1 MTNQVDLR
9 QDKSYRRGLV
19 LGLTMA
25 EIMIL
30 LIFVLLMA
38 LAAALQ
44 KRDSKIRLLDSGG
57 ASRLVEAVQRA
68 YPKAKSEE
76 EYFKELTRAIETR
89 QAVEAAG
96 LEASGKALVSDAD
109 LGRSVREAADEAGIE
124 NPERFVRQAMATAA
138 AGKSKKGQWPPFFS
152 LSEAGG
158 YYFDS
163 GKATLRPEFEVNLRR
178 EIIPMLAR
186 SVADYDVDVIEV
198 IGHTDEVPMS
208 GESNLDA
215 SLIAAS
221 RNRFPMAQLRSTDNA
236 GLAIARAV
244 SVVRILRAD
253 PRLKGV
259 TILPLSGG
267 QMIVPVDHMA
277 DGAAHGGDQRR
288 RRIEI
293 RLRKSTQEATAATP
307 APARRDAG
315 R

>member
-44 KRDSKIRLLDSGG
+44 KRDSQIRLLDSGG

-68 YPKAKSEE
+68 YPKAKTEE

-96 LEASGKALVSDAD
+96 LEAGGKALVADAD
-109 LGRSVREAADEAGIE
+109 LGRSVREAADKAGID
-124 NPERFVRQAMATAA
+124 NPERFVRQAMAT

-163 GKATLRPEFEVNLRR
+163 GKATLRPEFEANLRR

-221 RNRFPMAQLRSTDNA
+221 RNRFPMAGLRSTDNA

-277 DGAAHGGDQRR
+277 DGAARGGDQRR

-293 RLRKSTQEATAATP
+293 RLRKSTQEATAETP
-307 APARRDAG
+307 APARRDA
-315 R
+315 RR

>member
-1 MTNQVDLR
+1 MTSQLDLR

-25 EIMIL
+25 EIMVL

-44 KRDSKIRLLDSGG
+44 QRDAKIRVLDSGG
-57 ASRLVEAVQRA
+57 AARLVEAIQRA
-68 YPKAKSEE
+68 YPQAKTEDD
-76 EYFKELTRAIETR
+76 YFKELTRAMEAR
-89 QAVEAAG
+89 QAVESAG
-96 LEASGKALVSDAD
+96 LDAGGKALIKDAE
-109 LGRSVREAADEAGIE
+109 LGRSVREAATKAGIKD
-124 NPERFVRQAMATAA
+124 PERFAREAIAASA

-163 GKATLRPEFEVNLRR
+163 GKATLRPEFERNLRR
-178 EIIPMLAR
+178 EIIPRLV
-186 SVADYDVDVIEV
+186 SSIADYDVDVIEV
-198 IGHTDEVPMS
+198 IGHTDEVPMA

-215 SLIAAS
+215 SLISAS
-221 RNRFPMAQLRSTDNA
+221 ANRFPMGGLKSTDNA

-253 PRLKGV
+253 ERLAGV

-267 QMIVPVDHMA
+267 QMIVPIDRMA
-277 DGAAHGGDQRR
+277 DGTARGSDQRR

-293 RLRKSTQEATAATP
+293 RLRKSTQEASPTLAARP
-307 APARRDAG
+307 SR
-315 R
+315 